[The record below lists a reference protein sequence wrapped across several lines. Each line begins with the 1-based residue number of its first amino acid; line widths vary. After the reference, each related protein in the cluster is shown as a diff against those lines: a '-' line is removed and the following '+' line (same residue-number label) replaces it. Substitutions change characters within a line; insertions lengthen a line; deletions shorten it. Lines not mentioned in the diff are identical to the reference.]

1 MFAKGVSLKTV
12 HLAVQR
18 VFPKLTGGINEF
30 INCGWKRNHFKGE
43 KHAVI
48 SHIYR
53 SMIEYYT
60 ISVGCMM

>member
-18 VFPKLTGGINEF
+18 VFPKLTGDINEF

-48 SHIYR
+48 FHINKYD
-53 SMIEYYT
+53 
-60 ISVGCMM
+60 